1 MAAHLRQGAL
11 KAETMGPPPVKQPVD
26 AKDASN
32 DRRCVGEAPARTL
45 PEGEE
50 ASPTLPPPPLP
61 RARVVPVDVSMDDGG
76 GVVMCS

>member
-11 KAETMGPPPVKQPVD
+11 KAETMGPLPVKQPVD
-26 AKDASN
+26 AKDTSK
-32 DRRCVGEAPARTL
+32 DRRRVGEAPARML
-45 PEGEE
+45 LEGEE

-76 GVVMCS
+76 VVMCS

>member
-26 AKDASN
+26 AKDTSN
-32 DRRCVGEAPARTL
+32 DRRRVGEAPARML
-45 PEGEE
+45 LEGEE
-50 ASPTLPPPPLP
+50 ASPPPPPLP

-76 GVVMCS
+76 VVMCS